1 MEQRL
6 VKMLGNS
13 AKHVLTGLRRAFYAV
28 ALTGLIVA
36 LVAAVA
42 TIVVAWVLTKQF
54 PPQGPTYLAAAAL
67 AISFGYAAAM
77 TVAIGELLRAIIK
90 AVELIVEEAEKLERK
105 VQQEVG
111 VFAERAGQEAIKV
124 GREAVTDTGAAVR
137 TVAGDAG
144 AVGRMAAGAV
154 GGVVG
159 GVGHE
164 VHSVEHGITSHLPGH
179 HERDSSGAAGR

>member
-6 VKMLGNS
+6 VKLLGNS

-36 LVAAVA
+36 VLAAVVTEVAA
-42 TIVVAWVLTKQF
+42 WFLTKTF
-54 PPQGPTYLAAAAL
+54 PPSGATHLAAAAL

-105 VQQEVG
+105 AQQEITTL
-111 VFAERAGQEAIKV
+111 AERAGQEALKV
-124 GREAVTDTGAAVR
+124 GREAVTDTGSAVR
-137 TVAGDAG
+137 TIAGDAG
-144 AVGRMAAGAV
+144 ALGHAAAGMV
-154 GGVVG
+154 GGAVG

-164 VHSVEHGITSHLPGH
+164 VHNVEHGIASHLPGH
-179 HERDSSGAAGR
+179 HESSAGR

>member
-6 VKMLGNS
+6 VKLLGNS

-36 LVAAVA
+36 LLAAVA
-42 TIVVAWVLTKQF
+42 TVVVAWFLTKQF
-54 PPQGPTYLAAAAL
+54 PPGGPTYLAAAAL
-67 AISFGYAAAM
+67 AIAFGYAAAM

-90 AVELIVEEAEKLERK
+90 AVELIVEEAEKLEKK

-111 VFAERAGQEAIKV
+111 VFAERAGQEAVKV

-137 TVAGDAG
+137 TVVGDAG
-144 AVGRMAAGAV
+144 AAGHAV
-154 GGVVG
+154 AGGIGGAIG

-164 VHSVEHGITSHLPGH
+164 AHRAEEGVASHLPGH
-179 HERDSSGAAGR
+179 HEHDSSSAAGR

>member
-6 VKMLGNS
+6 VKLLGNS
-13 AKHVLTGLRRAFYAV
+13 AKHVLVGLRRAFYAV

-36 LVAAVA
+36 VVAAVV
-42 TIVVAWVLTKQF
+42 TEVIAWFLTKQF
-54 PPQGPTYLAAAAL
+54 PPSGATHLAAAAL

-90 AVELIVEEAEKLERK
+90 AVELIVEEAEKLEK
-105 VQQEVG
+105 KAQQEIG

-124 GREAVTDTGAAVR
+124 GREAITDTGAAVR

-144 AVGRMAAGAV
+144 AAGRAVAGVV
-154 GGVVG
+154 GGVAG

-164 VHSVEHGITSHLPGH
+164 VHSVEHGIASHVPGH
-179 HERDSSGAAGR
+179 HEHDAAGGAGR

>member
-6 VKMLGNS
+6 VKLLGNS
-13 AKHVLTGLRRAFYAV
+13 AKHVLVGLRRAFFAV

-36 LVAAVA
+36 VVAAAA
-42 TIVVAWVLTKQF
+42 TEAIAWFLTKEF
-54 PPQGPTYLAAAAL
+54 PPQGATHLAAAAL

-105 VQQEVG
+105 AQQEIG
-111 VFAERAGQEAIKV
+111 VIAERAGHEAIKV

-144 AVGRMAAGAV
+144 VAGRAVAGVV

-164 VHSVEHGITSHLPGH
+164 VHSVEHGIASHVPGH
-179 HERDSSGAAGR
+179 HERDAGAAGR

>member
-1 MEQRL
+1 MEQRF
-6 VKMLGNS
+6 VKLLGNS

-42 TIVVAWVLTKQF
+42 TVVVAWVLTKQF

-90 AVELIVEEAEKLERK
+90 AVELIVEEAEKLEKK
-105 VQQEVG
+105 VQQEIG
-111 VFAERAGQEAIKV
+111 VVAERAGQEAVKV

-137 TVAGDAG
+137 TVVGD
-144 AVGRMAAGAV
+144 AAGASRAV
-154 GGVVG
+154 AGGIGGLVG

-164 VHSVEHGITSHLPGH
+164 AHSVEHGIASHLPGH
-179 HERDSSGAAGR
+179 HEQDSSGATGR

>member
-6 VKMLGNS
+6 VKLLGNS

-36 LVAAVA
+36 ILAAVA
-42 TIVVAWVLTKQF
+42 TVIIAWFLTKQF
-54 PPQGPTYLAAAAL
+54 PPGGPTYLAAAAL
-67 AISFGYAAAM
+67 AIAFGYAAAM

-105 VQQEVG
+105 AQQEIG
-111 VFAERAGQEAIKV
+111 LLAERAGQEAVKV

-137 TVAGDAG
+137 TVVGDAG
-144 AVGRMAAGAV
+144 AAGRA
-154 GGVVG
+154 VVG
-159 GVGHE
+159 GIGGIAGAAGHE
-164 VHSVEHGITSHLPGH
+164 VHSAEHGIASHLPGH
-179 HERDSSGAAGR
+179 REHDGSNAAGR

>member
-6 VKMLGNS
+6 VKLLGNS

-42 TIVVAWVLTKQF
+42 TVVVAWFLTKQF
-54 PPQGPTYLAAAAL
+54 PPGGPTYLAAAAL

-90 AVELIVEEAEKLERK
+90 AVELIVEEAEKLEK
-105 VQQEVG
+105 KAQQEIG
-111 VFAERAGQEAIKV
+111 VIAERAGQEAFKV

-137 TVAGDAG
+137 TVVGDAG
-144 AVGRMAAGAV
+144 AAGRAVAGAV
-154 GGVVG
+154 GGVAG

-164 VHSVEHGITSHLPGH
+164 VHNVEHGVASHMPGH
-179 HERDSSGAAGR
+179 HEHDSSGGAGR